1 MLRVFLLTS
10 GVIFGITGLAKV
22 LSATGS
28 SEILGTPDPVFEVSF
43 RFLFAVAGTVEL
55 IVSALCLF
63 VSNIAL
69 RILSVAWLSS
79 VLQGYRFVAAWI
91 RYKSFCL
98 CSGTLP
104 ESIDVR
110 PSTADLVMRG

>member
-1 MLRVFLLTS
+1 MRCQREHLAK
-10 GVIFGITGLAKV
+10 GVIPITHAVASAGLAKV

-79 VLQGYRFVAAWI
+79 VLQGYRLVAAWI
-91 RYKSFCL
+91 GYKSVCPCL
-98 CSGTLP
+98 G
-104 ESIDVR
+104 
-110 PSTADLVMRG
+110 